1 VPNRILREGIL
12 TSPRVSR
19 LGGWAS
25 EVFYRRL
32 MSVVDD
38 YGRYYADSGLL
49 RAACYPRQLNKVS
62 DADIGK
68 WLSECE
74 TAALVSVYPASDG
87 ERYLQLLDFRQQ
99 TRAAKSRFP
108 DPSSECIATATQT
121 LSRQPADA
129 PVFGDGDVIGDGDGK
144 ARKRAT
150 PPNPGVDPQVWDDW
164 LALRKAKRAPVTQT
178 VIDGATTE
186 AQKAG
191 MSLESFLRIWCR
203 RGSQGL
209 EAAWLKPEE
218 KAQSFAERATAAKAA
233 RLAEMTGGMLGAVQ
247 PGAKGA
253 VIDMEVPNAPRLTA

>member
-1 VPNRILREGIL
+1 VRL
-12 TSPRVSR
+12 TPKSWAEFQHYKDRSPPWIKLHKKLLDDRVFQRLPDASR
-19 LGGWAS
+19 ALAPMLWLLAS
-25 EVFYRRL
+25 ESDDGAFNGSTEELAFRL
-32 MSVVDD
+32 RQTDRWVD
-38 YGRYYADSGLL
+38 
-49 RAACYPRQLNKVS
+49 
-62 DADIGK
+62 
-68 WLSECE
+68 
-74 TAALVSVYPASDG
+74 AALKPLILAGFFVVVQNASEALAEGLRDACLETEG
-87 ERYLQLLDFRQQ
+87 E
-99 TRAAKSRFP
+99 TEKEA
-108 DPSSECIATATQT
+108 E
-121 LSRQPADA
+121 
-129 PVFGDGDVIGDGDGK
+129 GEK

-233 RLAEMTGGMLGAVQ
+233 RLAEMTGGLLGNK